1 MSLLA
6 AGTRADQPYHHHHHL
21 VEGQQVSHPAYDDNY
36 PAHTLANTSAIQR
49 GSARIFDDAIV
60 YQFDAAFTIEAR
72 I

>member
-6 AGTRADQPYHHHHHL
+6 AGSRADHPHHHHHL
-21 VEGQQVSHPAYDDNY
+21 VEGQQLGHPAYDDNY
-36 PAHTLANTSAIQR
+36 PAHASPNTSFIHR